1 MTTLQ
6 INTTGAWRTVCEFDE
21 SKRGD
26 VLAAARIL
34 HSALDGKA
42 KWCTLTGGQRE
53 WLHLDQDPPSAVLIL
68 QDDGHPIPNGWGL
81 DVCSV
86 SSHFTPHQKTDSP
99 SHKLALAV
107 VAKIVKLADDV
118 SKRFALS

>member
-34 HSALDGKA
+34 HSALGGKA

-53 WLHLDQDPPSAVLIL
+53 WLHLDNDPPSAVLLL
-68 QDDGHPIPNGWGL
+68 QDDGDSGFC
-81 DVCSV
+81 DVSLLFMPGHRND
-86 SSHFTPHQKTDSP
+86 STSHH
-99 SHKLALAV
+99 LAV
-107 VAKIVKLADDV
+107 AAMGKVVKLAGCV
-118 SKRFALS
+118 EPKVTLS

>member
-21 SKRGD
+21 SKRSD

-34 HSALDGKA
+34 HSALGGNA

-53 WLHLDQDPPSAVLIL
+53 WLDLDQYPPSAVLIL
-68 QDDGHPIPNGWGL
+68 QDDGDSGFC
-81 DVCSV
+81 DVSLLFMPR
-86 SSHFTPHQKTDSP
+86 SQNDSAA
-99 SHKLALAV
+99 HNLAV
-107 VAKIVKLADDV
+107 AAMAKVADLAGCSEPKV
-118 SKRFALS
+118 TPS